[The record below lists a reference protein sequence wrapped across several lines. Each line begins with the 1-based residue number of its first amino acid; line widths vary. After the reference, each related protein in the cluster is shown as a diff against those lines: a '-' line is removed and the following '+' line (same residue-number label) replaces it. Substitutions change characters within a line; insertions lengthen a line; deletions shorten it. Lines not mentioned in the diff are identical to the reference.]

1 MEIGQFRDR
10 LTFFEPSVAPTESG
24 IKVTVL
30 NEKLKCWAKKIRI
43 NVRDFVNDETTEV
56 LNRGE
61 ISFLVRYELY
71 PKIDMAY
78 KVLYK
83 NEYYDVVAKDSD
95 ENYREFCTLKI
106 RKTSR

>member
-1 MEIGQFRDR
+1 MEIAQFRDR
-10 LTFFEPSVAPTESG
+10 LTFVEPFTAPSETG
-24 IKVTVL
+24 IKTPVFNTMF
-30 NEKLKCWAKKIRI
+30 ECWAKKVRI

-61 ISFLVRYELY
+61 ISFLIRYELY
-71 PKIDMAY
+71 DDIDMAY

-83 NEYYDVVAKDSD
+83 KEYYDVVAKDSD
-95 ENYREFCTLKI
+95 ATYLEFCTIKL